1 MASGARPTTGSSDG
15 SDFASQLLSA
25 TTDSP
30 DTPASWTAT
39 AQSTPARS
47 TPLAQSTTAGSDAD
61 AAVSDGEVK
70 SPASGTPG
78 TAVRRS
84 ADRTEKT
91 VAAAPAV
98 VAPAVVG
105 LPMVALAPTIPD
117 PAAAGQ
123 TPVASAIGAIAPPAG
138 AVAPSTG
145 IALTPPTPAPAPAP
159 APTLGNAANPVTAA
173 GVAASTVATAGTN
186 PPLSPA
192 PSSPAAAVP
201 DVPAPAT
208 TPALA
213 AAVSLSAPTQG
224 MTSITVVSSLGEA
237 DPGSTT
243 ASQAGSAPATA
254 PTGSAAADGTEIAAA
269 AAQSTATGAST
280 ESIGST
286 SQAGTEPSPAPT
298 SAALTAAVAPA
309 DSVTAP
315 ESGTTKPT
323 SGTTATD
330 PVRTRLRLPAK
341 TEVALPG
348 VSTDAAED
356 PSLPVGRAGAG
367 VDTQSDSGSPAD
379 TSAIDPASL
388 GAGPQPT
395 VARDVIATATIAP
408 PVAATPQSLADQLV
422 RPILTLQTAP
432 TGSHV
437 LTINVAPESLGPVT
451 VQAHLSSDGIR
462 VELIAPTDQA
472 REALKAILPDLKR
485 DLSQGGMNATLS
497 VAEHGGAQTGARQD
511 AAFQSPE
518 GKASRPGA
526 GIADPERARG
536 PQQTPVRAVSAGGTS
551 LLDVFA

>member
-39 AQSTPARS
+39 AQST
-47 TPLAQSTTAGSDAD
+47 TAGSDAD

-84 ADRTEKT
+84 IDRTGKT

-98 VAPAVVG
+98 VTPAVVG
-105 LPMVALAPTIPD
+105 LPLVALAPTIPD
-117 PAAAGQ
+117 AAAAAGQ
-123 TPVASAIGAIAPPAG
+123 IPVASVTGAIAPPAG

-186 PPLSPA
+186 PPPSPA

-213 AAVSLSAPTQG
+213 AAVSLSVPTPG
-224 MTSITVVSSLGEA
+224 MTSITVVSSLGGA

-254 PTGSAAADGTEIAAA
+254 PTGSAAADGTEIAAT

-280 ESIGST
+280 ESIAST
-286 SQAGTEPSPAPT
+286 SQAGTGPSAAPT
-298 SAALTAAVAPA
+298 SAALTAAIAPE
-309 DSVTAP
+309 DSATAP

-330 PVRTRLRLPAK
+330 PARTRLRLPAK
-341 TEVALPG
+341 TEVAMPG
-348 VSTDAAED
+348 VSTDVAED

-367 VDTQSDSGSPAD
+367 VATQSDSGSPAD